1 MGVGVLATL
10 ASYGWY
16 LIQNTVRYG
25 DPLARAASARYLA
38 QVGGLGTFFS
48 LYVVSNPSGLV
59 FVHVPQRIID
69 GFWYVS
75 GSVGQFQW
83 SWPVSPLF
91 WAALASATAGI
102 FGRHIDRPALETL
115 LTVAVAGL
123 LPVWIVAFQT
133 STYEA
138 RYVYVG
144 LSPIAALAALGLER
158 WKLPVRFILPAMGLI
173 GTVVAIEQ
181 NVLAVHR
188 S

>member
-1 MGVGVLATL
+1 M
-10 ASYGWY
+10 
-16 LIQNTVRYG
+16 
-25 DPLARAASARYLA
+25 ARAASARYLA

-59 FVHVPQRIID
+59 FVDVPQRIID

-133 STYEA
+133 VHLRGPLLLCRPVAHRRDGRS
-138 RYVYVG
+138 
-144 LSPIAALAALGLER
+144 AAWMR
-158 WKLPVRFILPAMGLI
+158 WKLPVRFIRRRWVHRDRRRALSRTI
-173 GTVVAIEQ
+173 
-181 NVLAVHR
+181 LAVHR